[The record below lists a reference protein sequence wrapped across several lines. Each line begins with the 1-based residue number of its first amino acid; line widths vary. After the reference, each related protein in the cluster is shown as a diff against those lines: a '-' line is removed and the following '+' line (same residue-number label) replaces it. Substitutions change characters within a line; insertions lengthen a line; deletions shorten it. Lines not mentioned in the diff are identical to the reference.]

1 MSIKIVVLVIL
12 FLLLLNTCTENPI
25 NGDDNIPPGR
35 RDYDWTVFVNPFQG
49 AFFRSL
55 WGSSPN
61 DIWVCGDAIDSRMTL
76 WHFDGNNWIPSNKYI
91 IWPTYLLGFSSS
103 DIWLSTANSEI
114 WHYDG
119 SDWTLF
125 QKLEYPGFADVVIE
139 RMGGKAPNDIYASG
153 FADSQEGYE
162 GIILHFNGQ
171 EWSFLNIDKDQ
182 VSFFIVKYDANSS
195 TYLLAASNWDG
206 VGTPNRLY
214 SLKGNSLVQ
223 LYAGEVSTTIDNIKG
238 VVYIQ
243 QVNTHL
249 QFESRI
255 YKYRNGGLELW
266 KDFTNTQYISRIWGR
281 SEADF
286 FCNTTR
292 RKGFER
298 GIGHYNGTDLITIYP
313 IIDDWSTSDAIVF
326 DSEVVI
332 LFQNQFDNT
341 NHLLIGRLKK

>member
-1 MSIKIVVLVIL
+1 MKKLYIIITSLIII
-12 FLLLLNTCTENPI
+12 LLNTCTENPI
-25 NGDDNIPPGR
+25 NGDNNIPPGR
-35 RDYDWTVFVNPFQG
+35 RDYVWTVFANPFQG

-76 WHFDGNNWIPSNKYI
+76 WHFDGNNWIPSNEYI

-103 DIWLSTANSEI
+103 NIWLSTANSEI

-139 RMGGKAPNDIYASG
+139 RMWGKAPNDIYASG
-153 FADSQEGYE
+153 FANAIDNYE
-162 GIILHFNGQ
+162 GIILHYDGV
-171 EWSFLNIDKDQ
+171 EWKFMNIEKIR
-182 VSFFIVKYDANSS
+182 VNFSEIFYDDNSS
-195 TYLLAASNWDG
+195 IFITHALNFDGLGTYHRVYTLNG
-206 VGTPNRLY
+206 NI
-214 SLKGNSLVQ
+214 LKQ
-223 LYAGEVSTTIDNIKG
+223 IYAGEILTNISYIQG
-238 VVYIQ
+238 SVYIIHFDVQ
-243 QVNTHL
+243 NLDAKV
-249 QFESRI
+249 
-255 YKYRNGGLELW
+255 YKYSAGGLKLW
-266 KDFTNTQYISRIWGR
+266 KDFTNTNFLGRMWGR

-286 FCNTTR
+286 FTETR
-292 RKGFER
+292 NKGELKR

-332 LFQNQFDNT
+332 LYQNQFDNT
-341 NHLLIGRLKK
+341 NHLLIGRLKN